1 MKIDTDDET
10 NDEVAKEDTILE
22 LVSTLRDLDDELK
35 ECPFCGKKGDYLNVQ
50 YEGEMLEKG
59 EIKKYWVEC
68 DYCGCIGPYSYDED
82 QTIEQWN
89 ERKGNCT

>member
-1 MKIDTDDET
+1 MY
-10 NDEVAKEDTILE
+10 
-22 LVSTLRDLDDELK
+22 DELK

-68 DYCGCIGPYSYDED
+68 DYCGCRGPCSYDED

>member
-1 MKIDTDDET
+1 MY
-10 NDEVAKEDTILE
+10 
-22 LVSTLRDLDDELK
+22 DELK

-50 YEGEMLEKG
+50 FCEFTMYDMDHTITHYEGEMLEKG